1 MNEFNIAD
9 DLINNPSPRI
19 PITLCIDVSRSMS
32 YHNRIGLIKS
42 GIMDLYQDLKND
54 FQLANSAEVSIVTFG
69 NSASVLEDFETVAEK
84 TLPLFK
90 TGGNTALGE
99 GVNLSLDILEKR
111 KEMYKQNGVDYYQPW
126 LIIMTDGASYGEPKS
141 TLEWA
146 QNRSYRLQYA
156 KKLVVIPISVGDSAK
171 REELEKFTS
180 QPQTV
185 TKVEGT
191 QFKAFFSFISKS
203 VAQVVQSAGKAEID
217 LDLNNVLDWGEL

>member
-1 MNEFNIAD
+1 MDDFNIAD

-19 PITLCIDVSRSMS
+19 PICLCIDVSRSMS
-32 YHNRIGLIKS
+32 YHNRIGLIKE
-42 GIMDLYQDLKND
+42 GIMDLYEDLKGD
-54 FQLANSAEVSIVTFG
+54 FQLANSAEISIVTFG
-69 NSASVLEDFETVAEK
+69 NQASVLEDFETVAEK
-84 TLPLFK
+84 TLPKFK
-90 TGGNTALGE
+90 IGGNTALGE

-126 LIIMTDGASYGEPKS
+126 LIVMTDGASFGEPKS
-141 TLEWA
+141 TLKWA
-146 QNRSYRLQYA
+146 QDRSYRLQYA
-156 KKLVVIPISVGDSAK
+156 KKLVVIPISVGDAAK
-171 REELEKFTS
+171 SEELEKFTS

-185 TKVEGT
+185 TKVEGA

>member
-1 MNEFNIAD
+1 MNDFNIAD

-19 PITLCIDVSRSMS
+19 PICLCIDVSRSMS

-54 FQLANSAEVSIVTFG
+54 FQLANSAEISIVTFG

-90 TGGNTALGE
+90 TGGNTVLGE

-146 QNRSYRLQYA
+146 QHRSYRLQYA